1 MSIGQST
8 DPTLPLIESKHFP
21 NTLEQYHTLKG
32 HIETFKITFNYSINM
47 YLGPIHH
54 PAIGIRIPEILLK
67 GILSAFKK
75 RNTVGTLML
84 SFVRETAPE
93 YVINAPPGVY
103 DITRG
108 HTGTSI
114 RKYMTL
120 AHDVAEEMGVQVEI
134 EADHITVTSPSK
146 AVKRIVG
153 VKVEYGLSDEELK
166 ESMDYIRTEIEEA
179 VQTGY
184 VDFFTIDTCE
194 MVRLEVDS
202 MDSRSVEERFKD
214 TVPKEEAENLMKR
227 YIGRNFVFIGSS
239 GRPFHLNF
247 SKIDVMR
254 LALKYLDSLD
264 LALKMYRMICEE
276 MKKIRRPFGIEV
288 AFDELPE
295 LTKEKDLYF
304 YLRELW
310 DRGLSIDFIAPNIGF
325 KKRKDYE
332 GDLVELRD
340 RVERLSSIARSFGTL
355 LSFHSGSGSGPFT
368 GKGKGVY
375 EALLEATGENLKYKV
390 SGVYIELLFKIME
403 SYPKGTRPRNLYERI
418 FEDVYNYLKDCV
430 EEERE
435 LSSPLLK
442 RMIKEYEDRG
452 KPTNSEEPIFKYFSF
467 ISLNLRDSSGRR
479 YLREEIVNLY
489 EEDENFREKFDKE
502 VERLTLH
509 MIEGLNFID
518 NVKRLSWWTK

>member
-1 MSIGQST
+1 
-8 DPTLPLIESKHFP
+8 
-21 NTLEQYHTLKG
+21 
-32 HIETFKITFNYSINM
+32 
-47 YLGPIHH
+47 
-54 PAIGIRIPEILLK
+54 
-67 GILSAFKK
+67 
-75 RNTVGTLML
+75 
-84 SFVRETAPE
+84 
-93 YVINAPPGVY
+93 
-103 DITRG
+103 
-108 HTGTSI
+108 
-114 RKYMTL
+114 
-120 AHDVAEEMGVQVEI
+120 
-134 EADHITVTSPSK
+134 
-146 AVKRIVG
+146 
-153 VKVEYGLSDEELK
+153 
-166 ESMDYIRTEIEEA
+166 
-179 VQTGY
+179 
-184 VDFFTIDTCE
+184 
-194 MVRLEVDS
+194 
-202 MDSRSVEERFKD
+202 
-214 TVPKEEAENLMKR
+214 
-227 YIGRNFVFIGSS
+227 
-239 GRPFHLNF
+239 
-247 SKIDVMR
+247 
-254 LALKYLDSLD
+254 
-264 LALKMYRMICEE
+264 MYRMICEE

-403 SYPKGTRPRNLYERI
+403 SYPKGTRPRNLYERV

-479 YLREEIVNLY
+479 YLREEIVNMY